1 MMPFITSYALKFRKF
16 YFLVF
21 NGLVYK
27 FARETIQVITL
38 SLMTSKLFPCFLR
51 KLSLR
56 NLSYF
61 FVWCDAF
68 LRTKR
73 VIENKYRISSLTSFT
88 LFVNRVVHK
97 CLW

>member
-38 SLMTSKLFPCFLR
+38 SLMTSKPFPCFLR
-51 KLSLR
+51 KLSL
-56 NLSYF
+56 
-61 FVWCDAF
+61 
-68 LRTKR
+68 
-73 VIENKYRISSLTSFT
+73 
-88 LFVNRVVHK
+88 
-97 CLW
+97 